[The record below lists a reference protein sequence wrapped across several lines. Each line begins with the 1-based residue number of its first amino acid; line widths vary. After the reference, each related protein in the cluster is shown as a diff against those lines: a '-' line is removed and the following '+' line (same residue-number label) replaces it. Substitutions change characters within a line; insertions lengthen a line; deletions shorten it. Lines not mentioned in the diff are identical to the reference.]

1 MSVVTPRVSVIIPV
15 YNGGRFLGEAIAS
28 VLAQTYGDWELIV
41 VDDGSTE
48 DVEPVIAPYGSRLR
62 YVRQENQGVAVARNR
77 GLELARGEFITFLDQ
92 DDWFEPDKL
101 AVQVAALQESPHL
114 GMVHSGWFVVDAEGR
129 RLSTVNPR
137 EGIPELDLAAWLL
150 WKPVFLGAMLF
161 RRSGLEMVG
170 GFDKTLEKTP
180 DVALV
185 LQLILKGCQG
195 DWVSRPTVSY
205 RQHPSNASRE
215 TRVQVRECEQILDE
229 IFADPHLP
237 PEVRGLESQARYNN
251 LVWSAWRLYSTGE
264 FSLMTDYLRKSLAY
278 GQQSR
283 TETVLDWLRWFERY
297 EAEYGQIFDG
307 KQLSTSWEWQRI
319 LKQLF

>member
-1 MSVVTPRVSVIIPV
+1 MSVVKPRVSVIIPV

-28 VLAQTYGDWELIV
+28 VLAQTYTDWELIV

-48 DVEPVIAPYGSRLR
+48 AIEPLIAPYGSRLR
-62 YVRQENQGVAVARNR
+62 YIRQENQGVAVARNR
-77 GLELARGEFITFLDQ
+77 GLEVARGEFIAFLDQ

-101 AVQVAALQESPHL
+101 EVQVAALQESPHL
-114 GMVHSGWFVVDAEGR
+114 GMVHSGWFVVDAAGE

-161 RRSGLEMVG
+161 RRSCFEGVG
-170 GFDKTLEKTP
+170 GFDKKLEKTP

-185 LQLILKGCQG
+185 LRLILKGCQG

-205 RQHPSNASRE
+205 RQHQTNASRE

-229 IFADPHLP
+229 MFAHPHLP

-264 FSLMTDYLRKSLAY
+264 FSLMRDYLRKSLAY
-278 GQQSR
+278 GHQSR

-297 EAEYGQIFDG
+297 EAEYGGRFNTADLGQY
-307 KQLSTSWEWQRI
+307 SEWFGRLIQS
-319 LKQLF
+319 

>member
-1 MSVVTPRVSVIIPV
+1 MSVVKPQVSVIIPV

-28 VLAQTYGDWELIV
+28 VWAQTYTDWELIV

-48 DVEPVIAPYGSRLR
+48 AIEPLIAPYGSRLR
-62 YVRQENQGVAVARNR
+62 YIRQENQGVAVARNR
-77 GLELARGEFITFLDQ
+77 GLEVARGEFIAFLDQ
-92 DDWFEPDKL
+92 DDWFEPDKFE
-101 AVQVAALQESPHL
+101 VQVAALQESPHL
-114 GMVHSGWFVVDAEGR
+114 GMVHSGWFVVDAAGE

-161 RRSGLEMVG
+161 RRSGFEEVG
-170 GFDKTLEKTP
+170 GFNKKWEKTP

-185 LQLILKGCQG
+185 LQLILKGYRA

-205 RQHPSNASRE
+205 RQHPGNASRE
-215 TRVQVRECEQILDE
+215 TRVQVRECKQILDE
-229 IFADPHLP
+229 MFAHPHLP

-278 GQQSR
+278 SEQSR
-283 TETVLDWLRWFERY
+283 TETILDWLRWFEQY
-297 EAEYGQIFDG
+297 EAEYGQVFDY
-307 KQLSTSWEWQRI
+307 KI
-319 LKQLF
+319 LVKKLIDLT